1 MNLLDL
7 ALIIMLLLAAL
18 RGFQRGALSQLGG
31 LAGAG
36 GGLLLGAAVAP
47 RVAGAFV
54 NGPGAGLAVATLL
67 TFFGFVAVGQA
78 LGLVVG
84 GRLRSALAVVG
95 AAPADRAAGVAVGAA
110 GLLLSVWLLAS
121 VLGQGPIPLVS
132 RQVSSSRIVTAVS
145 RTLPPAP
152 DLFSR
157 VGAYLDRQ
165 GFPQVFSELRGGSVA
180 PPIAPP
186 GQGAV
191 AAAARVGDAST
202 VQIEADGCGGVSFG
216 SGFVVRPEFVATN
229 AHVVAGTE
237 RIRVRDADGTH
248 DAELVAFDPQ
258 QDVAV
263 LAVPGLAA
271 APLPWVPRPAERGV
285 SGATLGFPGGQR
297 RLAVD
302 PAAVRGRGPAVG
314 RDIYGRGSV
323 RREVLTLSSDVRR
336 GDSGGPF
343 VTRGGRV
350 AGIVFAAAAG
360 ERGTGYALSA
370 KSVRGQIARAV
381 ARDRPVASGACR
393 F

>member
-31 LAGAG
+31 LG
-36 GGLLLGAAVAP
+36 GAAAGLIVGAAFAP

-54 NGPGAGLAVATLL
+54 DGPGTGLALATLL
-67 TFFGFVAVGQA
+67 ALFGFVAVGQA

-84 GRLRSALAVVG
+84 GRLRSALSVVG
-95 AAPADRAAGVAVGAA
+95 AAPVDRAAGVAVGAA
-110 GLLLSVWLLAS
+110 GVLLSVWLLAS
-121 VLGQGPIPLVS
+121 VLGQGPFPLVS
-132 RQVSSSRIVTAVS
+132 QQVNRSRIVTLVS

-152 DLFSR
+152 DLFGR

-165 GFPQVFSELRGGSVA
+165 GFPQVFSELRGGRLA
-180 PPIAPP
+180 PPVAPP

-191 AAAARVGDAST
+191 AAAARAGRVGT
-202 VQIEADGCGGVSFG
+202 VQVEADGCGGVSFG
-216 SGFVVRPEFVATN
+216 SGFAVRRGFVATN
-229 AHVVAGTE
+229 AHVVAGTDD
-237 RIRVRDADGTH
+237 IRVRTPSGTL
-248 DAELVAFDPQ
+248 DAELIAFDPNK
-258 QDVAV
+258 DVAV
-263 LAVPGLAA
+263 LAAPGLSV
-271 APLPWVPRPAERGV
+271 APLRWIARPAERGTA
-285 SGATLGFPGGQR
+285 GATLGFPGGRR
-297 RLAVD
+297 RLAVE

-323 RREVLTLSSDVRR
+323 RREVLTLSSSVRR

-350 AGIVFAAAAG
+350 AGIVFAAAAA
-360 ERGTGYALSA
+360 ERGTGFALTA
-370 KSVRGQIARAV
+370 ESVRGQIARAI
-381 ARDRPVASGACR
+381 ARDRPVPSGACR